1 MQDDPPARDGL
12 DQALTAASA
21 AHDLVERLSRELITQ
36 RTRAERLSRELITQR
51 TRAERLS
58 RELITQ
64 RTRAEQLSRELI
76 TQRTRAEQ
84 LDAEL
89 EALRATR
96 LFRYTLR
103 LRAAYGKLRK
113 P

>member
-21 AHDLVERLSRELITQ
+21 AHDLVER
-36 RTRAERLSRELITQR
+36 
-51 TRAERLS
+51 
-58 RELITQ
+58 
-64 RTRAEQLSRELI
+64 LSRELI